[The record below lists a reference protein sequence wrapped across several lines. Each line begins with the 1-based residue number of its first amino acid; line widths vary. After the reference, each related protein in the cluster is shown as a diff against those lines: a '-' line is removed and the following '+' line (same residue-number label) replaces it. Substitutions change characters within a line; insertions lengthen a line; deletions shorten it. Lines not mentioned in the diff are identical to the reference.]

1 MTTDSTSHGA
11 SLSRREIHHGRK
23 IVITEQMVRLPSG
36 VETKLD
42 VIEHPGASAIVSY
55 DKDGRVALLR
65 QYRFA
70 AGGDLWEIPA
80 GTLDDGEAPL
90 TCARREL
97 IEEAGVRADQ
107 WDALGHIFTAPG
119 FTDEK
124 IHLYLARDLT
134 PAAQNLDHDEVI
146 HEVQHIPLRNALEWV
161 ADGRINDAK
170 SIAALY
176 RASAFLGRETSGEG
190 Q

>member
-1 MTTDSTSHGA
+1 MTKNSSQGT

-23 IVITEQMVRLPSG
+23 IVITEQVVRLPSG

-42 VIEHPGASAIVSY
+42 VIEHPGASAIVSF
-55 DKDGRVALLR
+55 DAQQRVAVLR
-65 QYRFA
+65 QYRYA

-80 GTLDDGEAPL
+80 GTLDDAEEPL

-97 IEEAGVRADQ
+97 IEEAGVSAER

-124 IHLYLARDLT
+124 IHLFLARDL
-134 PAAQNLDHDEVI
+134 AEAKQNLDHDEVI
-146 HEVQHIPLRNALEWV
+146 HEVQHIPLSEALQWV
-161 ADGRINDAK
+161 SDGRISDAK

-176 RASAFLGRETSGEG
+176 RASAFLEREANGEG
-190 Q
+190 K